1 MQTIQTTSE
10 HVPSNPP
17 TIKPSMKTDLHHQA
31 PPETLDYAQDAS
43 APEALSPP
51 AAPPPSTWLRVVVS
65 VALILVI
72 LGSAAGV
79 AELLVHTKPV
89 AKQSTV
95 IRLPALVE
103 SRVVTAEDIRESFVG
118 YGTARAEISVVV
130 AAQVGGLIVDLPDEI
145 DDGARVAAGDV
156 ILRIDDRTYRNQL
169 ERAESQLADVEAK
182 LARLDVEL
190 ENASNL
196 IEISEREFQVNQA
209 EYERLLDL
217 YEKKNASKKEL
228 DFARLAA
235 ERSRRD
241 MQTFKNQRDLI
252 PAQRAELRAMKS
264 MRETEISL
272 ATLDVERATIK
283 SPLTGHIDSVMVE
296 QGNLVMPGMQ
306 IARIIDTD
314 RIEVPVELPLGV
326 RARTRVGAEAV
337 ITTEAAPDL
346 EWKASVVRLAPAADE
361 SSRTFIA
368 YIEVDNTKQAVPLV
382 PGSFVTAR
390 VAGDL
395 LRNALVIPRGALV
408 EGYVFVANGDWAVR
422 KHVTIDTLIGDRAVV
437 SGQLQSGD
445 RLILSNLDALHD
457 GAAIRLEATTIE
469 NQDEADATEGAAP

>member
-1 MQTIQTTSE
+1 
-10 HVPSNPP
+10 
-17 TIKPSMKTDLHHQA
+17 MKTDLHQQE

-43 APEALSPP
+43 APEALTPP
-51 AAPPPSTWLRVVVS
+51 SAPPPSTWLRVVVS
-65 VALILVI
+65 IALILVI
-72 LGSAAGV
+72 LGAAAGV
-79 AELLVHTKPV
+79 AQILVHTKPI
-89 AKQSTV
+89 AKQSV
-95 IRLPALVE
+95 VSRLPALVE
-103 SRVVTAEDIRESFVG
+103 SRVVMAEDIRESFVG
-118 YGTARAEISVVV
+118 YGTARAETTVVV
-130 AAQVGGLIVDLPDEI
+130 AAEVGGLVVELPENI
-145 DDGARVAAGDV
+145 DDGAHVASGDLIV
-156 ILRIDDRTYRNQL
+156 RIDDRTYRNQL

-182 LARLDVEL
+182 LVRLDIEL

-196 IEISEREFQVNQA
+196 IEIAERELQVNQA
-209 EYERLLDL
+209 EYDRLLDL
-217 YEKKNASKKEL
+217 FEKKNASKKEL
-228 DFARLAA
+228 DFSRLAA

-241 MQTFKNQRDLI
+241 MQTFANLRELI

-272 ATLDVERATIK
+272 ANLDVERATIE

-326 RARTRVGAEAV
+326 RARTRIGAEAV

-368 YIEVDNTKQAVPLV
+368 YLEVDNTKQVVPLV

-390 VAGDL
+390 VAGDF
-395 LRNALVIPRGALV
+395 LRDALVIPRGALV
-408 EGYVFVANGDWAVR
+408 EGYVFVADGERAVR
-422 KHVTIDTLIGDRAVV
+422 KHVSIDTLIGDRAVV
-437 SGQLQSGD
+437 SGELNSGD

-457 GAAIRLEATTIE
+457 GAAIRLETSTVENLDDVDTT
-469 NQDEADATEGAAP
+469 QGAVP